1 MGPQMIALSTVQ
13 AADLYL
19 VRLASAYPAGSVAAY
34 SYAFLFI
41 QVPLGLFG
49 FGIAVVLFPT
59 LSHYYNTGNLQA
71 FRQTHALSFQVV
83 LALTVPAALGLVLLG
98 RHGVALVFERGAFD
112 AEATSLVY
120 SLLVPFSGLIVA
132 QATLEMVVRGF
143 HARYNTRGPMWGYLG
158 WLGAILLTG
167 TLFHR
172 WYGLPGLG
180 LANSFSYTLMLIC
193 LYWLYRQG
201 YAALPERILARSLAG
216 TVLATAGMALVV
228 WLIVRLPYSNLTVVS
243 ASILIGG
250 AVYLGLS
257 VVLNRPMI
265 RQFSLMFNRFPPQ
278 QVANT

>member
-1 MGPQMIALSTVQ
+1 
-13 AADLYL
+13 
-19 VRLASAYPAGSVAAY
+19 
-34 SYAFLFI
+34 
-41 QVPLGLFG
+41 
-49 FGIAVVLFPT
+49 
-59 LSHYYNTGNLQA
+59 
-71 FRQTHALSFQVV
+71 
-83 LALTVPAALGLVLLG
+83 
-98 RHGVALVFERGAFD
+98 
-112 AEATSLVY
+112 
-120 SLLVPFSGLIVA
+120 
-132 QATLEMVVRGF
+132 
-143 HARYNTRGPMWGYLG
+143 
-158 WLGAILLTG
+158 
-167 TLFHR
+167 
-172 WYGLPGLG
+172 LPGLG